1 MELEKKR
8 GLIIRVLVVLVMILL
23 VAISALGLFEHP
35 IEVIIL
41 AIPLITFQILILGWQ
56 SIKWILI
63 SGIIS
68 VIVLITELLVN
79 IFYFHHL

>member
-8 GLIIRVLVVLVMILL
+8 GLIIRVLVILVMILL

-35 IEVIIL
+35 IEVMIL
-41 AIPLITFQILILGWQ
+41 AIPLITFQILILAWQ

-63 SGIIS
+63 SGIITT
-68 VIVLITELLVN
+68 IVLITELLIN